1 LNRFAHLSD
10 IHLGSTRD
18 PILREMEINA
28 FEKAMNECIDRE
40 VDFIII
46 SGDFFDTPIPDLE
59 VVNRT
64 LIKLKEINEKGIPI
78 YIIYGS
84 HDYAQGSTSIIDL
97 LCTIRLMTKIDKD
110 AYLEDGN
117 LKLTPFI
124 EPKTGIKIVGFSAR
138 KQGLEKQYYER
149 IEREYL
155 ENLEGL
161 KIFMFHSSLDEFKPQ
176 SLSKADSIPI
186 SLFPKEFDYYAG
198 GHVHNKGEYNL
209 PGYSKVTF
217 PGPLFTSKGRDL
229 EDTAKGVK
237 RGFFIINFDTKIV
250 STEFIEITNF
260 QGIYSEHDVSGK
272 TPNEV
277 QQEIKTEVETLEVND
292 KVIVLKIKGELS
304 GGKVSDI
311 NFSELE
317 KLLITKKA
325 RYIHL
330 NRNSLVSK
338 ENSNIQILATMPN
351 EIEEKLFEENINNV
365 KSKTTI
371 LQGEQGIVTSK
382 ELLRILEQEKKAGE
396 TNDTYEN
403 RVIGSGK
410 KSLLLE

>member
-1 LNRFAHLSD
+1 
-10 IHLGSTRD
+10 
-18 PILREMEINA
+18 M
-28 FEKAMNECIDRE
+28 
-40 VDFIII
+40 
-46 SGDFFDTPIPDLE
+46 
-59 VVNRT
+59 
-64 LIKLKEINEKGIPI
+64 
-78 YIIYGS
+78 
-84 HDYAQGSTSIIDL
+84 
-97 LCTIRLMTKIDKD
+97 
-110 AYLEDGN
+110 
-117 LKLTPFI
+117 
-124 EPKTGIKIVGFSAR
+124 
-138 KQGLEKQYYER
+138 
-149 IEREYL
+149 
-155 ENLEGL
+155 
-161 KIFMFHSSLDEFKPQ
+161 
-176 SLSKADSIPI
+176 
-186 SLFPKEFDYYAG
+186 
-198 GHVHNKGEYNL
+198 

-365 KSKTTI
+365 KSKTAI
-371 LQGEQGIVTSK
+371 LQGKQGIVTSK